1 MPAPVEKPRASA
13 DATDVTDP
21 SEANGMQEVMQV
33 VEHLMHG
40 KKQKK
45 TQRIGDLH
53 SKLLQK
59 VNATLE
65 EVADETGRERTKQV
79 TIFYEKLRAI
89 KSGGEELADIVK
101 QLGEKHAELE
111 SCSKKLD
118 DISEKRETLSRKRD
132 SLEEEHREG
141 AKKTLPRTEGGDR
154 RGTLHMREEPQ
165 EELRADIA
173 DAEDPRVHQADRDQR
188 ITCPTGDPQQVIDLG
203 WFSGIWR
210 VGCRS
215 CRHLGRQFTRPHDP
229 AVPFACSPPTPV
241 HSPPK
246 YLPPPR
252 PPSHGA
258 QRQGLLLFCCA

>member
-141 AKKTLPRTEGGDR
+141 AKKRFRALKEGTDEALF
-154 RGTLHMREEPQ
+154 TCVKNLKKNYEPTSQ
-165 EELRADIA
+165 MQKIHEFIKQIETN
-173 DAEDPRVHQADRDQR
+173 E
-188 ITCPTGDPQQVIDLG
+188 
-203 WFSGIWR
+203 
-210 VGCRS
+210 
-215 CRHLGRQFTRPHDP
+215 
-229 AVPFACSPPTPV
+229 
-241 HSPPK
+241 
-246 YLPPPR
+246 
-252 PPSHGA
+252 
-258 QRQGLLLFCCA
+258 